1 MEAVMIEM
9 IKRNLSLLPFWVTL
23 VISVVWVLFVYDK
36 GFNRL
41 FITADQL
48 GYRHYENKNYSDAAK
63 NFQNMSYKGASYFKA
78 AEFKRAK
85 SIYQNLSSKE
95 DTYNLGNTFV
105 MMGDYDNAIK
115 SYKRALKIDPN
126 FKEAQEN
133 LVVAKARKILKEPE
147 NDGTTGI
154 GDQYD
159 MQPDEVVYDN
169 TEGKG
174 EDDTR
179 SAEKDAAKGNLGW
192 LDRLQT
198 GPKDFLKN
206 KFRYEYQINGAE

>member
-1 MEAVMIEM
+1 MIE
-9 IKRNLSLLPFWVTL
+9 ILKRNLSLLPFWIILTL
-23 VISVVWVLFVYDK
+23 SVIWILFVYDK
-36 GFNRL
+36 GLNRL
-41 FITADQL
+41 FLTADQQ
-48 GYRHYENKNYSDAAK
+48 GYRQYEKRNYIDAAK
-63 NFQNMSYKGASYFKA
+63 SFETMSFKGASYYRA
-78 AEFKRAK
+78 AEFKNAK
-85 SIYQNLSSKE
+85 SLYQNLNSKE

-105 MMGDYDNAIK
+105 MLGDYDNAIK
-115 SYKRALKIDPN
+115 SYERALKIDPN

-147 NDGTTGI
+147 NDGKQGI
-154 GDQYD
+154 GDMYD
-159 MQPDEVVYDN
+159 MQPDEIVYDN

-179 SAEKDAAKGNLGW
+179 SAEKDAAKGSPAW

-206 KFRYEYQINGAE
+206 KFRYQYEIEEKNDAK

>member
-1 MEAVMIEM
+1 MKETL
-9 IKRNLSLLPFWVTL
+9 KRNLSLMPFGVT
-23 VISVVWVLFVYDK
+23 VIISLIWMLFVYDK
-36 GFNRL
+36 GLNRL
-41 FITADQL
+41 FITADQS
-48 GYRHYENKNYSDAAK
+48 GYRYYEKRNYLDAAK
-63 NFQNMSYKGASYFKA
+63 EFEDLSFKGASYFRA
-78 AEFKRAK
+78 AEFKNAK
-85 SIYQNLSSKE
+85 SLYQNLNSKE

-105 MMGDYDNAIK
+105 MLGDYDNAIET
-115 SYKRALKIDPN
+115 YERALEIDPN

-133 LVVAKARKILKEPE
+133 LAVAKARKILKEPE

-154 GDQYD
+154 GDHMD

-179 SAEKDAAKGNLGW
+179 SAEKDAAKGNPAW

-206 KFRYEYQINGAE
+206 KFSYQYRIREVSDAK